1 MNKKLRN
8 WAKYR
13 KYGNLTKSLI
23 RKAKRSHFTASVTDN
38 KDTKLLWQQMKSVQN
53 STHKSSKLL
62 PDQLNIDGSVI
73 TDSHEI
79 SCKLNEF
86 FTNISLQLN
95 STQKTAQMGDQ
106 SKLINYGNNK
116 VPTDTFF
123 KIPLITTSQVA
134 EFIRKLD
141 PGKSTGLDG
150 VGPRILKMACDII
163 SPSIAALIN
172 KSITSKQA
180 KVYPIFKNGSKD
192 DPSNY
197 RPISLLPTIS
207 KFFEKHVN
215 SHLMGYLNKHK
226 LIHECQS
233 RFRQKHSC
241 NTALNKLIDK
251 WMASIDKGDIIGTSF
266 IDFRK
271 AFDMVDHSLLMKI
284 LAHYWLSITSL
295 NWFWSYLSTWF
306 QSIKSD
312 DGLSDFLELLFGV
325 PQGSIL
331 GPTLFLLFI
340 NVWQTCTLMTIL
352 SMHWEK
358 INQRL
363 NTNCSLTQMNQRFG
377 V

>member
-1 MNKKLRN
+1 MPDLSEDFSWYSVSELDIETDLTAWYNILLNPLDQHVPIKTKRVKTKRRPPSYNPDIAQARIYRDMNKKLRN

-295 NWFWSYLSTWF
+295 NWF
-306 QSIKSD
+306 
-312 DGLSDFLELLFGV
+312 
-325 PQGSIL
+325 
-331 GPTLFLLFI
+331 
-340 NVWQTCTLMTIL
+340 
-352 SMHWEK
+352 
-358 INQRL
+358 
-363 NTNCSLTQMNQRFG
+363 
-377 V
+377 